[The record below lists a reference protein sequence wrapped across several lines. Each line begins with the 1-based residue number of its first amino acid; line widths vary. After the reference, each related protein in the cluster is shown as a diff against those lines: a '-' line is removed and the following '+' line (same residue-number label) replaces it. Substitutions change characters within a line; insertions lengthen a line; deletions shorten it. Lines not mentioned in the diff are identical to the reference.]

1 MTNPLVSIIVPV
13 YNVEDYISECIESI
27 QKQTY
32 RNLQIILVDDG
43 STDHSGILCDEYA
56 KQDRRIR
63 VIHHPNRGLVMA
75 RKCGL
80 ECAEGAYVGF
90 VDGDDSIDSN
100 MYQSLVNELERS
112 GADFVESGIWQ
123 NDIKFV
129 AKVQGLINISQKNEK
144 IKFLET
150 VLEPDNHVNPSTCT
164 KLFRAEL
171 IKKCYMQISKDN
183 QLGEDLIN
191 LFICVM
197 ECNKVALVGS
207 AYYYYRVR
215 NDSMI
220 HSKNR
225 NGIREQIRMYEG
237 ICRVLTTY
245 NCYQELKEAMD
256 SFLWSIIF
264 MYVEQKG
271 HYFQVRKYFFTD
283 VDILQGKEIIIYGAG
298 RVGRDYY
305 AQICLYT
312 DCNVVAWMDACPERY
327 NYPHIR
333 LYGIDD
339 LDSIDFDL
347 LLIAVK
353 DAETADE
360 ICNQLIA
367 RNIPKNKIYWS
378 KPEIFSPYNKKS
390 KGERYGQRY

>member
-1 MTNPLVSIIVPV
+1 MDPLVSIIVPV
-13 YNVEDYISECIESI
+13 YNVENYIAECIESI

-43 STDHSGILCDEYA
+43 STDQSGGICDEYA
-56 KQDRRIR
+56 KHDQRIK
-63 VIHHPNRGLVMA
+63 VIHQSNGGLVAARKRGLE
-75 RKCGL
+75 L
-80 ECAEGAYVGF
+80 AEGKYIGF
-90 VDGDDSIDSN
+90 VDGDDSIAPD
-100 MYQSLVNELERS
+100 MYQSLVNELEAS
-112 GADFVESGIWQ
+112 GADFVDSALWEKG
-123 NDIKFV
+123 KKLV
-129 AKVQGLINISQKNEK
+129 AKVQGLINISQKDEK

-150 VLEPDNHVNPSTCT
+150 VLEPGNLVYPSTCT

-171 IKKCYMQISKDN
+171 IVKCYMQIAEDN
-183 QLGEDLIN
+183 QIGEDLIN
-191 LFICVM
+191 LCICVL
-197 ECNKVALVGS
+197 ESNKVALVDS

-220 HSKNR
+220 HSKKR
-225 NGIREQIRMYEG
+225 NGIKEQLKLYGG
-237 ICRVLTTY
+237 ICEVLTTY

-256 SFLWSIIF
+256 RFLWPRIF
-264 MYVEQKG
+264 MYVEEKV
-271 HYFQVRKYFFTD
+271 HYFQLRKYSFGD
-283 VDILQGKEIIIYGAG
+283 VDMLQGKKIVVYGAG

-305 AQICLYT
+305 AQICRYT
-312 DCNVVAWMDACPERY
+312 DCKVAAWMDACPEQY

-353 DAETADE
+353 DAETAGV

-367 RNIPKNKIYWS
+367 RGVQKNKIYWS
-378 KPEIFSPYNKKS
+378 KPEDLSLYNENSKK
-390 KGERYGQRY
+390 K